1 MFSTPARG
9 TAYGKQSP
17 GLLPLATDLSLGF
30 HGSSMAP
37 GPLLQPAER
46 VWRKQVVSWG
56 KESDRQGTEAG
67 RRGRRD
73 LHQQVHIPAE
83 HCAESQ
89 VTCQTGQYKQIS
101 SFLKGLKSRGIST
114 EGLV

>member
-1 MFSTPARG
+1 MGSKALG
-9 TAYGKQSP
+9 CSP
-17 GLLPLATDLSLGF
+17 WPRTSAWA
-30 HGSSMAP
+30 SMALP
-37 GPLLQPAER
+37 WLQVLSCSR
-46 VWRKQVVSWG
+46 QVVSWG